1 MHALLARLEDRVDPM
16 VAIGVA
22 VVAVSTSAILVR
34 LSDAPSLVK
43 ACYRVLFM
51 TLTVAPL
58 LPRYLPELRDIE
70 PRDLLF
76 ATLAGIGLAAH
87 FAAWF
92 ESLEWTTVAASVT
105 LVQTQPAFVAVG
117 AWLLLDERL
126 TSRMVGG
133 ILVAMA
139 GVVAM
144 TLGDPLIAALLGD
157 APVLDTLA
165 RTFVGSGH
173 LYGDVLAVIG
183 AIMAAAY
190 MLAGRSIRQR
200 LSLVPYVFVVYGVCT
215 ITLFGVTASQGIP
228 LLGYPTNEWLLFAGM
243 ALGPGLFGHT
253 IINWALKH
261 VESSVVSVSLLG
273 EPVGSAVLALA
284 LFTEVP
290 GPATIAGGAVV
301 LLGIFVT
308 SRARTM

>member
-1 MHALLARLEDRVDPM
+1 MHQLLAAVEDRLDPM
-16 VAIGVA
+16 VAVGFA

-58 LPRYLPELRDIE
+58 LPRYLPELRDID
-70 PRDLLF
+70 PRDLGF
-76 ATLAGIGLAAH
+76 ATLAGLALAAH

-117 AWLLLDERL
+117 AWVLLDERL
-126 TSRMVGG
+126 TRRMVAG
-133 ILVAMA
+133 IVVAMV
-139 GVVAM
+139 GVAAM
-144 TLGDPLIAALLGD
+144 TLGDPVLAGLTGD
-157 APVLDTLA
+157 GPVLETITTAFL
-165 RTFVGSGH
+165 GSGH
-173 LYGDVLAVIG
+173 LYGDALAVVG
-183 AIMAAAY
+183 AIMAAGY
-190 MLAGRSIRQR
+190 VLAGRSIRQR

-215 ITLFGVTASQGIP
+215 VTLFSVTASRGVP
-228 LLGYPTNEWLLFAGM
+228 LLGYPGEEWLLFLAM
-243 ALGPGLFGHT
+243 AMGPGLFGHT
-253 IINWALKH
+253 LINWALKH

-273 EPVGSAVLALA
+273 EPVGSALLALA
-284 LFTEVP
+284 IFTEVP
-290 GPATIAGGAVV
+290 GPATVVGGAIA

-308 SRARTM
+308 ARSRGA

>member
-1 MHALLARLEDRVDPM
+1 MYDLVTRTEDRLDPM
-16 VAIGVA
+16 VAVGIA
-22 VVAVSTSAILVR
+22 VLAVSTSAILVR

-43 ACYRVLFM
+43 ASYRVLFM
-51 TLTVAPL
+51 TLTVAPF
-58 LPRYLPELRDIE
+58 LPRYLPELRE
-70 PRDLLF
+70 VSVRDLLY
-76 ATLAGIGLAAH
+76 ATLAGIALAAH

-126 TSRMVGG
+126 TPRMVGG
-133 ILVAMA
+133 IVVAML

-144 TLGDPLIAALLGD
+144 TLGDPLLAVLPGD
-157 APVLDTLA
+157 APVLDTLG
-165 RTFVGSGH
+165 RTFVGSGY

-183 AIMAAAY
+183 AVMAATY

-200 LSLVPYVFVVYGVCT
+200 LSLVPYVFVVYSVCT
-215 ITLFGVTASQGIP
+215 VTLLAVTASQGVP
-228 LLGYPTNEWLLFAGM
+228 LLGYPQHEWLLFGAM

-253 IINWALKH
+253 LINWALKH
-261 VESSVVSVSLLG
+261 IESSIVSVSLLG
-273 EPVGSAVLALA
+273 EPVGSTLLALA

-290 GPATIAGGAVV
+290 GPATIVGGGVV
-301 LLGIFVT
+301 LLGIYVT
-308 SRARTM
+308 TRARTL

>member
-1 MHALLARLEDRVDPM
+1 MSDLLVRAEDRLDPM
-16 VAIGVA
+16 VAVGIA
-22 VVAVSTSAILVR
+22 VLAVSTSAILVR

-58 LPRYLPELRDIE
+58 LPRYLPELRKID

-126 TSRMVGG
+126 TPRMIGG
-133 ILVAMA
+133 IVVAML

-144 TLGDPLIAALLGD
+144 TLGDPLIGAIAGD
-157 APVLDTLA
+157 APVIETLR

-173 LYGDVLAVIG
+173 LYGDLLAVVG
-183 AIMAAAY
+183 AIMAAGY
-190 MLAGRSIRQR
+190 VLAGRSIRQR
-200 LSLVPYVFVVYGVCT
+200 LSLIPYVFVVYGVCT
-215 ITLFGVTASQGIP
+215 ITLFTVTASRGVP
-228 LLGYPTNEWLLFAGM
+228 LLGYPRHEWLLFAAM

-253 IINWALKH
+253 LINWALKH

-273 EPVGSAVLALA
+273 EPVGSALLALA
-284 LFTEVP
+284 IFTEVP

-308 SRARTM
+308 SRARTT